1 MMMTKYWLIV
11 CLTLGILT
19 FLGCVK
25 FLGSNPRFQISLP
38 VDCQLGQDC
47 FIFHY
52 VDIAPDEREIDFNC
66 GRQTYN
72 GHKGTDFGIANLQ
85 EMEQGVKVVSVAPG
99 KVKRVRDGVIDKLVV
114 DQADINEV
122 KGKECGNGIVID
134 HGNGWETQYCHL
146 KQGSVLVKPDTEVRQ
161 GTPLG
166 LVGSSGKA
174 SFPHV
179 HLTVR
184 YQNKVVDPFIGQEA
198 ISGCQTVRNP
208 IWKSQLGYKG
218 TGLIN
223 AGFAPKP
230 PQSVELWEG
239 KFLEKKLS
247 LDNEALVFW
256 VHLYGILEGDI
267 ESFTLIDP
275 NQEVIIQQEKPV
287 KKSYRNWVSYTGKR
301 NTPDNP
307 LISGTWKGIY
317 QLKRNSKVIIEL
329 SQEVELI

>member
-161 GTPLG
+161 GTPVRLSG
-166 LVGSSGKA
+166 IIRKSIFSSC
-174 SFPHV
+174 SF
-179 HLTVR
+179 
-184 YQNKVVDPFIGQEA
+184 N
-198 ISGCQTVRNP
+198 
-208 IWKSQLGYKG
+208 G
-218 TGLIN
+218 T
-223 AGFAPKP
+223 
-230 PQSVELWEG
+230 
-239 KFLEKKLS
+239 LS
-247 LDNEALVFW
+247 
-256 VHLYGILEGDI
+256 
-267 ESFTLIDP
+267 
-275 NQEVIIQQEKPV
+275 K
-287 KKSYRNWVSYTGKR
+287 
-301 NTPDNP
+301 
-307 LISGTWKGIY
+307 
-317 QLKRNSKVIIEL
+317 
-329 SQEVELI
+329 